1 MVDFPKVEIFK
12 GLNNRVDPIRLGLEW
27 QLQADNC
34 LCDDAGFLTRR
45 PGITENIG
53 SGYKDVYGTRDG
65 RLLAID
71 SSDRL
76 VQIDEAGSAQVLQ
89 TGITGA
95 PFQWAELGYAVF
107 LLGANNSKWAVYP
120 DQVIA
125 WGSLC
130 PSVSVSYPV
139 GDPISYPPP
148 NGNLIGTY
156 RSQLVIAAWEPEF
169 DRSVVYFSRPDYPHE
184 FRLERDYQLFA
195 GKITL
200 LADTANAFVI
210 ATDRAIYLD
219 YYDRPITRVA
229 EYGVAPGG
237 FLFDEYDTVWFWSE
251 RGLCKAAPFEN
262 ITDKQLAVTERKIVT
277 GAVLAWQGSRYAVVQ
292 QIGDTSAR
300 RKVHAYEPLAVSN
313 VMLVSLDWKDWVL
326 SIVGGPI
333 TIESTVA
340 LTWPEHVL
348 SAS

>member
-148 NGNLIGTY
+148 NGNLIGAY

-277 GAVLAWQGSRYAVVQ
+277 GAVLAWKGSRYAVVQ

-340 LTWPEHVL
+340 LTWPERVL

>member
-1 MVDFPKVEIFK
+1 MTEFPKVEAFK
-12 GLNNRVDPIRLGLEW
+12 GLNNRVDPIRLGMEW

-34 LCDDAGFLTRR
+34 LCDDASFLIRR
-45 PGITENIG
+45 PGITNNIG
-53 SGYKDVYGTRDG
+53 SGYKDVYGARDG

-71 SSDRL
+71 SSDQL
-76 VQIDEAGSAQVLQ
+76 VQIDEAGDVQVLK

-95 PFQWAELGYAVF
+95 PFQWAELGYAIF
-107 LLGANNSKWAVYP
+107 LLGINNSKWAIYP
-120 DQVIA
+120 DLVIT

-130 PSVSVSYPV
+130 PVASTSYPIR
-139 GDPISYPPP
+139 DPISYPPP

-156 RSQLVIAAWEPEF
+156 RSQMVIAAWEPEF
-169 DRSVVYFSRPDYPHE
+169 DRSVLYFSRPDYPHE

-219 YYDRPITRVA
+219 GYDRALARVA
-229 EYGVAPGG
+229 EYGVSPGG

-262 ITDKQLAVTERKIVT
+262 ITDKQLAITERKAVT
-277 GAVLAWQGSRYAVVQ
+277 GAVLTWQGSRYAIVQ

-300 RKVHAYEPLAVSN
+300 RKVHSYDPLLASN
-313 VMLVSLDWKDWVL
+313 VMLANLHWKTWDL
-326 SIVGGPI
+326 SFTGGPI
-333 TIESTVA
+333 LIESNVA
-340 LTWPEHVL
+340 LTWPARVL

>member
-120 DQVIA
+120 DRVIA

-251 RGLCKAAPFEN
+251 RGLCKATPFEN

-326 SIVGGPI
+326 SITGGPI
-333 TIESTVA
+333 TIESTVV
-340 LTWPEHVL
+340 LTWPERVL